1 MTSPSLWFFSTFLRN
16 FGELGAFPGNRG
28 TARRVVIS
36 PWGNHTPPRGA
47 KIPEKN
53 LKFLK
58 FPKIPAM
65 KTTLSH
71 DVIDNR
77 DDVIDEGASTALK
90 ASATAVLSATR
101 TCRVFINTYFVA

>member
-1 MTSPSLWFFSTFLRN
+1 M
-16 FGELGAFPGNRG
+16 GEGKNEVKK
-28 TARRVVIS
+28 AR
-36 PWGNHTPPRGA
+36 GNHTPPRGA

-53 LKFLK
+53 LKF
-58 FPKIPAM
+58 PKIPSM

-77 DDVIDEGASTALK
+77 DDVIDEGASTAVK